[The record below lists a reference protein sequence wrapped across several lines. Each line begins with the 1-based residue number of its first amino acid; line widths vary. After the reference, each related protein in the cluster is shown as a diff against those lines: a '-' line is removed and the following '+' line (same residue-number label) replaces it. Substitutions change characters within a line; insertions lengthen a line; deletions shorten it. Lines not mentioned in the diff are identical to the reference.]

1 MKHPF
6 FTCLRNAHEQG
17 QLTLEEKQRFEN
29 RFKQLLTEF
38 SSAKDAKTMMEQEL
52 VAAGMEKE
60 RRALKAEESRK
71 NIISFITRFR
81 NRNGQQDIAQ
91 GWRVYNQ
98 LIEDR
103 QKAIIGRWMR
113 DLDGF
118 LEEFKKGA
126 VTGDLRRSGGLLGNT
141 ETVKSLENVVREL
154 FGENSK
160 DPNARVFA
168 KAWEKAAELARQEFN
183 ELGGSI
189 AKLEKWGMPQTHQP
203 DLLFKYGREKWVDR
217 MMQPGVLNRER
228 MVDGLTGKPLSD
240 AELKESLT
248 VVWGRITSDG
258 FIDMDPSMT
267 TMGKGALYKQHQ
279 DSRFIHFANA
289 DEWMKY
295 AKEFGNPDFY
305 ASMISHLEMMSRDV
319 AAMQFFGPNPEAL
332 RNYTRQFVSKFTTEA
347 RTLDAIRV
355 EQMAEIAKLSAQRHE
370 LTKEFTGNAGEAAYQ
385 TTQSLHAELSAKVE
399 EIDKFR
405 SKADLRKSQ
414 ADRDKMQLLHED
426 LDRINKA
433 LHAARNDPF
442 YGLGQALPLGKMIE
456 LQSINQRY
464 LTLIDEVRLD
474 AVGVSNALR
483 QSSRL
488 NLKEAD
494 NIWDVYRGTANA
506 VHDYRLANAATAIRN
521 VQAGAKLGSAM
532 VSALADATFQK
543 LTRTFL
549 GMKQNGFS
557 DVIKGTVENFSAASR
572 AEAVRS
578 DIVIDTAMH
587 TLNQSARF
595 AGALNTTKWSAYAAD
610 RSITFSGLPAYTEAQ
625 KRAFAMEWF
634 GHLGDHAN
642 KSFQQLPAEIKGAFR
657 RQNFTAADWEAA
669 RKATLYQPNPES
681 APFLRPAEIE
691 AVSGRDV
698 ALKYSAMMYGERRFA
713 IIEPDLR
720 ARAMLTQ
727 GIQRGT
733 WAGEMLRGATQFKS
747 FPVTIMLLHGGRL
760 LDEIAMH
767 GMASRNVARYA
778 FQMLVIGTMV
788 GAVVVQLKDII
799 AGRDPRTM
807 NPMENPAFWGQAL
820 LQSGGL
826 GIWGDFIQNS
836 SNRYGGGAVTTLF
849 GPTAGTIG
857 QTLDLTI
864 GNMKAAAGGQ
874 NANIG
879 NELTSFV
886 KSLTP
891 GASTWYA
898 RKAIDAYLFDN
909 LQKLLTPN
917 EYGAL
922 RRRIMDK
929 RAKEYSSQGYWWE
942 PLSTG
947 PSRAPNLGAVVG
959 R

>member
-17 QLTLEEKQRFEN
+17 QLTLEEKQRFEK
-29 RFKQLLTEF
+29 RFTQLLTEF
-38 SSAKDAKTMMEQEL
+38 SNARDAKTMMEQEL

-71 NIISFITRFR
+71 NIISFITRYR
-81 NRNGQQDIAQ
+81 NRYGQQDIAE

-118 LEEFKKGA
+118 LEGFKKGA

-160 DPNARVFA
+160 DPNARAMA
-168 KAWEKAAELARQEFN
+168 KAWEKSAEMARQEFN
-183 ELGGSI
+183 EGGGAI
-189 AKLEKWGMPQTHQP
+189 GKLEGWGLTQSHQP
-203 DLLFKYGREKWVDR
+203 DLLFKYGREKWVNR
-217 MMQPGVLNRER
+217 MMEPGVLNRER
-228 MVDGLTGKPLSD
+228 MVDNLTGKPLSD

-305 ASMISHLEMMSRDV
+305 ASMISHLELMSRDV

-332 RNYTRQFVSKFTTEA
+332 RNYTRQFVQKHITAS
-347 RTLDAIRV
+347 RTLDAIRE
-355 EQMAEIAKLSAQRHE
+355 EQMAEITKLSTQRHE
-370 LTKEFTGNAGEAAYQ
+370 LTKEFTGDAGESAFK
-385 TTQSLHAELSAKVE
+385 TTQALHAELQAKVM
-399 EIDKFR
+399 EIDTFR
-405 SKADLRKSQ
+405 SKADLRRSQ
-414 ADRDKMQLLHED
+414 ADRDKMQGLHED

-442 YGLGQALPLGKMIE
+442 YGLGQALPLGKLIE
-456 LQSINQRY
+456 LQSINSRY
-464 LTLIDEVRLD
+464 LALLDEVRLD
-474 AVGVSNALR
+474 AVDVSYR
-483 QSSRL
+483 MQQSGRRAVRS
-488 NLKEAD
+488 AD
-494 NIWDVYRGTANA
+494 QIWDVYRGTANA
-506 VHDYRLANAATAIRN
+506 VHDYRLANASASIRN
-521 VQAGAKLGSAM
+521 INAASKLGGAM
-532 VSALADATFQK
+532 ISALSDATFQK
-543 LTRTFL
+543 LTRTFV

-557 DVIKGTVENFSAASR
+557 DIIKGTVENFSAASR

-595 AGALNTTKWSAYAAD
+595 SGALNTTKWSAYAAD
-610 RSITFSGLPAYTEAQ
+610 RSITYTGLPAYTEAQ

-634 GHLGDHAN
+634 GHLGDHVN
-642 KSFQQLPAEIKGAFR
+642 KSFQQLPEEIKGAFR
-657 RQNFTAADWEAA
+657 RRDFSAADWEAA
-669 RKATLYQPNPES
+669 RKATLYQPSPDS
-681 APFLRPAEIE
+681 AAFLRPAEVE
-691 AVSGRDV
+691 AAAGRDV
-698 ALKYSAMMYGERRFA
+698 ALKYSAMMYGERRYA

-720 ARAMLTQ
+720 ARAMLTAGQ
-727 GIQRGT
+727 QRGT

-799 AGRDPRTM
+799 AGRDPRSM

-836 SNRYGGGAVTTLF
+836 SNRYGGGAVTTFL
-849 GPTAGTIG
+849 GPTAGQIG
-857 QTLDLTI
+857 QAADLTI
-864 GNMKAAAGGQ
+864 GNLKAAAQGKDT
-874 NANIG
+874 NIG
-879 NELTSFV
+879 SELTRFIQSN
-886 KSLTP
+886 TP
-891 GASTWYA
+891 GATTWYA
-898 RKAIDAYLFDN
+898 KKAIDAFLFDN
-909 LQKLLTPN
+909 LQKVLAPN
-917 EYGAL
+917 QYQAL
-922 RRRIMDK
+922 RRRIMDT
-929 RAKEYSSQGYWWE
+929 RAREYGGQRFWWE
-942 PLSTG
+942 PLTPG
-947 PSRAPNLGAVVG
+947 PSRAPDLGAVVG